1 MLQLVP
7 KQKKK
12 RIKKSSDSAYTAH
25 FVIELSSLLC
35 RYPRCFFKTFLS
47 SLSFLFCFL
56 FLFNLVDSY
65 TGVLLWLLKIKLGV
79 AAQLT
84 RLQALGPSTK
94 NITITFYQGTST
106 RALFDIIFSSP
117 STISNLRLRFR
128 FISSNSAI
136 DIKCGRLE
144 SVFLPS
150 FPCTG
155 TLSVHKGSSSFC
167 SVTFRL
173 HL

>member
-12 RIKKSSDSAYTAH
+12 RIKKKFRLSLYSPFCDRT
-25 FVIELSSLLC
+25 VIPTLSVPPL
-35 RYPRCFFKTFLS
+35 FFKTFLS

-128 FISSNSAI
+128 LISSNSAI